1 MRLTLTLE
9 TLLSQLGSFS
19 WHLDMY
25 KALDQPLSPTMSVL
39 IIDDEL
45 EEERDQKDEPLYPQT
60 QGYQYVLSIAD
71 LQSIKANLVQQRP
84 NASLHDLIHAVS
96 YYYQND
102 AYMNLES

>member
-9 TLLSQLGSFS
+9 TLLSQLGSLS
-19 WHLDMY
+19 WHLDVY
-25 KALDQPLSPTMSVL
+25 KTLEQPLNPTMTML

-45 EEERDQKDEPLYPQT
+45 EEERDQQDEPLYPQI
-60 QGYQYVLSIAD
+60 QGYQYFLSIAD
-71 LQSIKANLVQQRP
+71 LQSIKANLVQQLP
-84 NASLHDLIHAVS
+84 NATLHDIIHAVS

>member
-19 WHLDMY
+19 WYLDVY
-25 KALDQPLSPTMSVL
+25 KTSEQPLNPTMTML

-45 EEERDQKDEPLYPQT
+45 EEERDQQDEPLYPQT
-60 QGYQYVLSIAD
+60 QGYQYFLSIAD
-71 LQSIKANLVQQRP
+71 LQSIKANLVQQLP
-84 NASLHDLIHAVS
+84 NASLHDIIHAVS

-102 AYMNLES
+102 AYMNLER

>member
-1 MRLTLTLE
+1 MHLTLTLE

-19 WHLDMY
+19 WHLDVY
-25 KALDQPLSPTMSVL
+25 KVLEKPLNPTMTML

-45 EEERDQKDEPLYPQT
+45 EEERDEQDEPLYPQT

-71 LQSIKANLVQQRP
+71 LQSIKANLVQQLP
-84 NASLHDLIHAVS
+84 HATLHDIIHAVS

>member
-19 WHLDMY
+19 WHLDVY
-25 KALDQPLSPTMSVL
+25 KALEQPLSSTMSVL

-45 EEERDQKDEPLYPQT
+45 EEERDQQDEPLYPQT
-60 QGYQYVLSIAD
+60 QGYQYFLSIAD
-71 LQSIKANLVQQRP
+71 LQSIKANLVQQLP
-84 NASLHDLIHAVS
+84 HATLHDIIHAVS

-102 AYMNLES
+102 AYINVES

>member
-19 WHLDMY
+19 WYLDMY
-25 KALDQPLSPTMSVL
+25 KALDQPLSPSMSVL

-45 EEERDQKDEPLYPQT
+45 EEERDQQDEPLHPQT
-60 QGYQYVLSIAD
+60 QGYQYFLSIAD

-84 NASLHDLIHAVS
+84 NATLHDLIHAVS

-102 AYMNLES
+102 AYINVEC

>member
-19 WHLDMY
+19 WHLDVY
-25 KALDQPLSPTMSVL
+25 KTLEQPLNPTMTML
-39 IIDDEL
+39 IINDEL
-45 EEERDQKDEPLYPQT
+45 EEERDQQDEPLYQQI
-60 QGYQYVLSIAD
+60 QGYQYFLSIAD
-71 LQSIKANLVQQRP
+71 LQSIKANLVQQLP
-84 NASLHDLIHAVS
+84 NASLHDIIHAVS

>member
-9 TLLSQLGSFS
+9 SLLSQLGSFS

-25 KALDQPLSPTMSVL
+25 KALEQPLSPTMSVL

-45 EEERDQKDEPLYPQT
+45 EEERDKQNEPLFPQT

-71 LQSIKANLVQQRP
+71 LQSIKANLVQQLP
-84 NASLHDLIHAVS
+84 NATLHDLIQAVS

-102 AYMNLES
+102 AYINVEC

>member
-19 WHLDMY
+19 WHLDVY
-25 KALDQPLSPTMSVL
+25 KTLEQALNPTMTML

-45 EEERDQKDEPLYPQT
+45 EEERDLHDEPLYPQT
-60 QGYQYVLSIAD
+60 QGYQYFLSIAD
-71 LQSIKANLVQQRP
+71 LQSIKANLVQQLP
-84 NASLHDLIHAVS
+84 NASLHDIIHAVS

>member
-9 TLLSQLGSFS
+9 TLLSKLSSFS
-19 WHLDMY
+19 WHLDVY

-45 EEERDQKDEPLYPQT
+45 EEDRDQQDEPLFPQT

-71 LQSIKANLVQQRP
+71 LQSIKANLVQQQP
-84 NASLHDLIHAVS
+84 NATLHDLIHAVS
-96 YYYQND
+96 YYYQHD
-102 AYMNLES
+102 AYINIEC

>member
-1 MRLTLTLE
+1 MHLTLTLE

-19 WHLDMY
+19 WHLDVY
-25 KALDQPLSPTMSVL
+25 KVLEQPLNPTMTML

-45 EEERDQKDEPLYPQT
+45 EEERDEQDEPLYPQT
-60 QGYQYVLSIAD
+60 QGYQYFLSIAD
-71 LQSIKANLVQQRP
+71 LQSIKANLVQQLP
-84 NASLHDLIHAVS
+84 HATLYDIIHAVS

>member
-19 WHLDMY
+19 WHLDVY
-25 KALDQPLSPTMSVL
+25 KTLDQPLNPTMTML

-45 EEERDQKDEPLYPQT
+45 EEERDQQDEPLFPQT

-71 LQSIKANLVQQRP
+71 LQSIKANLVQQLP
-84 NASLHDLIHAVS
+84 NATLHDVIYAIS
-96 YYYQND
+96 YYYQNN

>member
-9 TLLSQLGSFS
+9 TLLSQLSSFS
-19 WHLDMY
+19 WHLDVY

-45 EEERDQKDEPLYPQT
+45 EEERDQQDEPLYPQT
-60 QGYQYVLSIAD
+60 QSYQYVLSIAD
-71 LQSIKANLVQQRP
+71 LQSIKANLVQQLP
-84 NASLHDLIHAVS
+84 NATLHDLIHAVS

-102 AYMNLES
+102 AYINVEC

>member
-19 WHLDMY
+19 WHLDVY
-25 KALDQPLSPTMSVL
+25 KALDQLLTPTISVL

-45 EEERDQKDEPLYPQT
+45 EEERDQQDEPLYPHI
-60 QGYQYVLSIAD
+60 QGYQYFLSIAN

-84 NASLHDLIHAVS
+84 NATLHDLIHAVS
-96 YYYQND
+96 YYYQNY
-102 AYMNLES
+102 AYINVES

>member
-1 MRLTLTLE
+1 MRFTLTLE

-19 WHLDMY
+19 WHLDVY
-25 KALDQPLSPTMSVL
+25 KALEQPLNSTMAVL

-45 EEERDQKDEPLYPQT
+45 EDERDQHDEPLYPQI
-60 QGYQYVLSIAD
+60 QGYQYFLSIAD
-71 LQSIKANLVQQRP
+71 LQSIKTNLVQQLP
-84 NASLHDLIHAVS
+84 NASLHDIIHAVS

>member
-1 MRLTLTLE
+1 MHLTLTLE

-19 WHLDMY
+19 WHLDVY
-25 KALDQPLSPTMSVL
+25 KVLEQPLNPTMTML

-45 EEERDQKDEPLYPQT
+45 EEECDEQDEPLYPQT
-60 QGYQYVLSIAD
+60 QGYQYFLSIAD
-71 LQSIKANLVQQRP
+71 LQSIKANLVQQLP
-84 NASLHDLIHAVS
+84 HATLHDIIHAVS